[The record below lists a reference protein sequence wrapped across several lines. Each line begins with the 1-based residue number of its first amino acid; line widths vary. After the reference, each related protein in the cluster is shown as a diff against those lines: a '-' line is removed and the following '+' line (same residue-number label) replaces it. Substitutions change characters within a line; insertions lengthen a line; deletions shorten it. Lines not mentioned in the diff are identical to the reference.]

1 MEGISVVIITNNEA
15 AILDKTLAAAKPVAD
30 ELIIVDSG
38 SADNTLVIAQKW
50 GAKIITQPWLGFGP
64 QKNVGLKAASF
75 PFILALDADEILT
88 PELTAEINQCRQ
100 NGLQGAYIMCF
111 QNFYFGKFLKHG
123 LEYPL
128 KKIRLFDKR
137 MMHWDDRIVHESLV
151 VPDKTPVKELK
162 GFIHHYSYQSIEQYL
177 LKANHYTT
185 AGAHALYAKGK
196 KASWIKIFLS
206 PLFTFIQ
213 SYFFKL
219 GLLDGMHGFIVAIFN
234 AHTNFLKYIKLWR
247 LWQKA

>member
-1 MEGISVVIITNNEA
+1 MEGISVVIITNNEE

-38 SADNTLVIAQKW
+38 SADNTIAIAKKW
-50 GAKIITQPWLGFGP
+50 GATVIAQPWLGFGP
-64 QKNVGLKAASF
+64 QKNIGLTAARY

-88 PELTAEINQCRQ
+88 PELTTEILQCKQ
-100 NGLQGAYIMCF
+100 QGLQGAYIMCF

-123 LEYPL
+123 MEYPL

-137 MMHWDDRIVHESLV
+137 IMQWNDKIVHESLIIPEKTQV
-151 VPDKTPVKELK
+151 VELK

-185 AGAHALYAKGK
+185 AGASALFAQGK
-196 KASWIKIFLS
+196 KASWVKIFLS

-213 SYFFKL
+213 SYFLKL
-219 GLLDGMHGFIVAIFN
+219 GFLDGMHGFVVAIFN
-234 AHTNFLKYIKLWR
+234 AHTNFLKYIKLWQ
-247 LWQKA
+247 LWQKQ